1 MWPYVQINNLNQM
14 QGPVTE
20 VERHLLFIGSAPN
33 NTGKLLS
40 LNTQSDFDT
49 LLGEADSELKTN
61 LQAARD
67 NAGQNWTAAAYVL
80 PGNGDW
86 LDAAREAQLTQSF
99 EGIVVLGQDWDEA
112 TINAAHALNQELIAQ
127 WGRWQFLL
135 LAVPGIDND
144 SVTGEVW
151 ADYEATLAALQDGI
165 KADSVALIPQ
175 LWPNLIG
182 VYAGRLCN
190 RAVSVADSPCRVKT
204 GALVG
209 LGNKPVDKDGIP
221 LPLATLQTL
230 EQNRYSV
237 PMWYPDYDGLYWAD
251 GRQLDAEGGDYQ
263 VIENLR
269 VAYKVARR
277 VRIRAIARIGD
288 RSFNSTPGSTAAAI
302 TYFGKDLREMARAIT
317 INGQP
322 FPGDIAS
329 PQDGDIS
336 IQWIA
341 KNLVSVYVVVRTMD
355 CPKGI
360 AVNIMLD
367 LSLNNG
373 EA

>member
-1 MWPYVQINNLNQM
+1 MWPYVQINNLNQQ
-14 QGPVTE
+14 QGAVTE
-20 VERHLLFIGSAPN
+20 VERHLLFIGSAPE

-40 LNTQSDFDT
+40 LNTQSDFDK
-49 LLGEADSELKTN
+49 LLGTASSDLKTN
-61 LQAARD
+61 LQAAMA

-80 PGNGDW
+80 PTNGNW
-86 LDAAREAQLTQSF
+86 QDAVLEAQKTQSF
-99 EGIVVLGQDWDEA
+99 EGIVVLGHDWD
-112 TINAAHALNQELIAQ
+112 TDSITAAHTLNQTLIAK
-127 WGRWQFLL
+127 WGRYQFMLL
-135 LAVPGIDND
+135 EARARVND
-144 SVTGEVW
+144 ETW
-151 ADYEATLAALQDGI
+151 ADYETAIIGLQDSI
-165 KADSVALIPQ
+165 KADSVTLVPK

-209 LGNKPVDKDGIP
+209 IGAKPVDVNHDE
-221 LPLATLQTL
+221 LPLAMLQTL
-230 EQNRYSV
+230 EKNRISV
-237 PMWYPDYDGLYWAD
+237 PMWYPDYDGYYWSD
-251 GRQLDAEGGDYQ
+251 GRTLDGEGGDYQ

-277 VRIRAIARIGD
+277 MRIRAIARIGD

-302 TYFGKDLREMARAIT
+302 TYFGKDLREMAKAVT

-322 FPGDIAS
+322 FPGDIYP
-329 PQDGDIS
+329 PQAGDIT
-336 IQWIA
+336 IQWLN
-341 KNLVSVYVVVRTMD
+341 KNEVSIWVVVRTVE

-360 AVNIMLD
+360 TVNIILD
-367 LSLNNG
+367 LSLQNE

>member
-61 LQAARD
+61 LLAARD

-135 LAVPGIDND
+135 LAVQGIDND

-209 LGNKPVDKDGIP
+209 LGNKPADKDGIP

>member
-1 MWPYVQINNLNQM
+1 MWPFVQINNLNQM

-99 EGIVVLGQDWDEA
+99 EGIVVLGQVWDEA

-165 KADSVALIPQ
+165 KADSIALIPQ

-209 LGNKPVDKDGIP
+209 LGNKPKDKDGIP

>member
-20 VERHLLFIGSAPN
+20 VERHLLFIGSAPS

-40 LNTQSDFDT
+40 LNTQSNFDT
-49 LLGEADSELKTN
+49 LLGEADSELKAN
-61 LQAARD
+61 LLAARD

-80 PGNGDW
+80 PVDGDW
-86 LDAAREAQLTQSF
+86 LDAVRDAQQTHSF
-99 EGIVVLGQDWDEA
+99 EGILVLGQEWDEA
-112 TINAAHALNQELIAQ
+112 GINAAHALNQELIAK
-127 WGRWQFLL
+127 WGRWQFML
-135 LAVPGIDND
+135 LAVAGIDSD
-144 SVTGEVW
+144 TEDW
-151 ADYEATLAALQDGI
+151 PTYETKLAALQDGI

-175 LWPNLIG
+175 LWPNLAG
-182 VYAGRLCN
+182 AYAGRLCN
-190 RAVSVADSPCRVKT
+190 RAVSIADSPCRVKT

-209 LGNKPVDKDGIP
+209 LGNKPKDKDGIE

-237 PMWYPDYDGLYWAD
+237 PMWYPDYDGIYWAD

-269 VAYKVARR
+269 VVYKVARR
-277 VRIRAIARIGD
+277 MRLRAIARIAD
-288 RSFNSTPGSTAAAI
+288 RSFNSTPGSTAAAVM
-302 TYFGKDLREMARAIT
+302 YFGKDLREMARATT

-341 KNLVSVYVVVRTMD
+341 KNLVSVYVVVRTVD

-360 AVNIMLD
+360 TVNIMLD

-373 EA
+373 EG

>member
-20 VERHLLFIGSAPN
+20 VERHLLFIGTAPT

-49 LLGEADSELKTN
+49 LLGEGDSELKTN
-61 LQAARD
+61 LLASRD

-80 PGNGDW
+80 PEDGDW
-86 LDAAREAQLTQSF
+86 LAAVRTAQQTQSF
-99 EGIVVLGQDWDEA
+99 EGVVVLGQEWDQA
-112 TINAAHALNQELIAQ
+112 GINAAHALNQELIAK
-127 WGRWQFLL
+127 WGRWQFML
-135 LAVPGIDND
+135 LAVPGIV
-144 SVTGEVW
+144 STGEGSQDW
-151 ADYEATLAALQDGI
+151 SEYEATLAALQDGI
-165 KADSVALIPQ
+165 AASSVSLVPQ
-175 LWPNLIG
+175 LWPNLAG

-190 RAVSVADSPCRVKT
+190 RAVSIADSPCRVKT

-209 LGNKPVDKDGIP
+209 LGNKPVDKAGIT

-237 PMWYPDYDGLYWAD
+237 PMWFPDYDGTYWAD
-251 GRQLDAEGGDYQ
+251 GRTLDAEGGDYQ

-277 VRIRAIARIGD
+277 MRLRAIARIGD

-302 TYFGKDLREMARAIT
+302 MYFGKDLREMAKATT

-329 PQDGDIS
+329 PKDGDIS
-336 IQWIA
+336 IQWTA
-341 KNLVSVYVVVRTMD
+341 KNLVSVYVVVRTVD

-360 AVNIMLD
+360 TVNIMLD

-373 EA
+373 EG

>member
-135 LAVPGIDND
+135 LAVQGIDND

>member
-61 LQAARD
+61 LLAARD

-135 LAVPGIDND
+135 LAVQGIDND

>member
-61 LQAARD
+61 LLAARD

-112 TINAAHALNQELIAQ
+112 PINAAHALNQELIAQ

-151 ADYEATLAALQDGI
+151 ADYETTLAALQDGI

-209 LGNKPVDKDGIP
+209 LGNKPVDKDGVQ

>member
-20 VERHLLFIGSAPN
+20 VERHLLFIGSAAS

-40 LNTQSDFDT
+40 LNTQSDFDQ
-49 LLGEADSELKTN
+49 LLGAADSELKAN
-61 LQAARD
+61 LLAARD
-67 NAGQNWTAAAYVL
+67 NAGQNWTSAAYVL
-80 PGNGDW
+80 PTDQSW
-86 LDAAREAQLTQSF
+86 LDAVREAQQTQSF
-99 EGIVVLGQDWDEA
+99 EGVVVLGQAWDA
-112 TINAAHALNQELIAQ
+112 ASINAAHALNQELIAK
-127 WGRWQFLL
+127 WGRWQFML
-135 LAVPGIDND
+135 LAVPGINA
-144 SVTGEVW
+144 TGEGAQDW
-151 ADYEATLAALQDGI
+151 PEYEATLAALQEGI
-165 KADSVALIPQ
+165 KADSIGLVPM

-190 RAVSVADSPCRVKT
+190 RAVSIADSPCRVKT

-209 LGNKPVDKDGIP
+209 LGNKPADKDGIP

-251 GRQLDAEGGDYQ
+251 GRQLDADGGDYQ

-269 VAYKVARR
+269 IAYKVARR
-277 VRIRAIARIGD
+277 TRIRAIARIGD

-302 TYFGKDLREMARAIT
+302 TYFGKDLREMAKATT

-336 IQWIA
+336 IQWTA
-341 KNLVSVYVVVRTMD
+341 KNLVSVYVVVRTVD

-360 AVNIMLD
+360 TVNIMLD

-373 EA
+373 EG

>member
-135 LAVPGIDND
+135 LAVQGIDND

-209 LGNKPVDKDGIP
+209 LGNKPADKDGIP

>member
-20 VERHLLFIGSAPN
+20 VERHLLFIGSAAS

-49 LLGEADSELKTN
+49 LLGEAESELKTN
-61 LQAARD
+61 LLASRD

-80 PGNGDW
+80 PEDGDW
-86 LDAAREAQLTQSF
+86 LAAVRTAQLTQSF
-99 EGIVVLGQDWDEA
+99 EGVVVLGQEWDQA
-112 TINAAHALNQELIAQ
+112 GISAAHALNQELIAK
-127 WGRWQFLL
+127 WGRWQFML
-135 LAVPGIDND
+135 LAVPGIV
-144 SVTGEVW
+144 SAGEDGQDW
-151 ADYEATLAALQDGI
+151 SEYEATLAALQDGI
-165 KADSVALIPQ
+165 AASSVSLVPQ
-175 LWPNLIG
+175 LWTNLAG

-190 RAVSVADSPCRVKT
+190 RAVSIADSPCRVKT

-209 LGNKPVDKDGIP
+209 LGNKPVDKAGIP

-237 PMWYPDYDGLYWAD
+237 PMWYPDYDGTYWAD
-251 GRQLDAEGGDYQ
+251 GRTLDAEGGDYQ

-277 VRIRAIARIGD
+277 MRLRAIARIGD

-302 TYFGKDLREMARAIT
+302 MYFGKDLREMAKATT

-329 PQDGDIS
+329 PKDGDIT
-336 IQWIA
+336 IQWTA
-341 KNLVSVYVVVRTMD
+341 KNLVSVYVVVRTVD

-360 AVNIMLD
+360 TVNIMLD

-373 EA
+373 EG